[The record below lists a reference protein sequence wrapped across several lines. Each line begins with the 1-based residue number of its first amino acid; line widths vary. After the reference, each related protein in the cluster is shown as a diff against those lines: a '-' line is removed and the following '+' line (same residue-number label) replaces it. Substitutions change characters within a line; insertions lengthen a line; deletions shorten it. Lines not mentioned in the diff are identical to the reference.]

1 MSKQDVQERLKNNY
15 IERIRQHVAGME
27 KQGYILAEDDINGIF
42 LWHFNLNR
50 FKYEVVSS
58 LSDANKHI
66 ALETIPN
73 PFKIVLNRDEVIEII
88 GTTLKIV
95 SDQYLYA
102 YEQYEE
108 NIQNVIPEKE
118 MQADLKSY
126 LKLSEKLAGSV
137 EKGMQDTPQIQ
148 AQILAGANV
157 FYTGRDNT
165 LRINE
170 CNKYYKW
177 NKRADKFELMTADT
191 IGRIIADVTGIQH
204 KNLEIETNMR
214 TVYPVTVTN
223 TSFPVIWNRQKD
235 LQDKLKRDKKLHDKI
250 AKIVAK
256 YE

>member
-27 KQGYILAEDDINGIF
+27 KQGYILAEDSINGIF

-50 FKYEVVSS
+50 FKYEVIAS
-58 LSDANKHI
+58 LHDADKHI
-66 ALETIPN
+66 ALETVPN

-95 SDQYLYA
+95 SDQYLY
-102 YEQYEE
+102 EE

-126 LKLSEKLAGSV
+126 LKLSEKLAGTV
-137 EKGMQDTPQIQ
+137 EKGMQDTPQSQ
-148 AQILAGANV
+148 AKILAGANV
-157 FYTGRDNT
+157 FYTGRDNSLSIT
-165 LRINE
+165 E
-170 CNKYYKW
+170 CNKYYIW
-177 NKRADKFELMTADT
+177 NKKEDRFQQLDAEQ
-191 IGRIIADVTGIQH
+191 IRHIITDITGVEH

-223 TSFPVIWNRQKD
+223 TSFPVQWNKQKD